1 MVAITTHREDEAAE
15 AELADLAGRRG
26 QRRRTE
32 PTSSLADSL
41 WASPATASAAAVAG
55 AELVVR
61 RDRRLAVAGH
71 GSAAAVYAPATPWLR
86 PQPAD
91 EPAATSWPLDDGRPH
106 GRRLPDR
113 ATRVRR
119 RRLAVLVV
127 AVLVVL
133 AVVGAVRLATAVS
146 SVGGSSD
153 PEPISTGRAP
163 VAGQTYVVRQGDT
176 LWSIAEEIAPDS
188 DPRPVVDA
196 LRDANGGATLEVGTR
211 LMLDID

>member
-32 PTSSLADSL
+32 PTSSLADSR
-41 WASPATASAAAVAG
+41 WASPATASAAAVAA
-55 AELVVR
+55 AEPVVR
-61 RDRRLAVAGH
+61 RDRRLAVARH
-71 GSAAAVYAPATPWLR
+71 GSAAAVYPPATPWLR

-91 EPAATSWPLDDGRPH
+91 GPAATPWPLDDGRPH
-106 GRRLPDR
+106 GRHLPDR

-146 SVGGSSD
+146 VGGSSG

-196 LRDANGGATLEVGTR
+196 LRNANGGATLEVGTR